1 MKTINSYVCEYC
13 GKSFDNEKD
22 CIEHEKTH
30 CFEKE
35 ISDLAYDSFSQILKL
50 AELSNKYGNEPVQE
64 AFSKEIDELCK
75 TLFDVNIKEDEDKVN
90 SSKYEYEENESTKE
104 KTSYL
109 EDEIDWGDFIFPKN
123 ISPKKK
129 DTHKEEVSYY
139 FNGEEVSKED
149 FRNKIEEIMKKKV
162 GSIKEFKESRDSSLL
177 DYVISKL

>member
-13 GKSFDNEKD
+13 GKSFNNEKD

-35 ISDLAYDSFSQILKL
+35 ISDLAYDSFSHILKL

-64 AFSKEIDELCK
+64 AFAKEIDELCK
-75 TLFDVNIKEDEDKVN
+75 TLFDVDIKEDEDEVN
-90 SSKYEYEENESTKE
+90 SSEHEYEENESAKE
-104 KTSYL
+104 KASYL
-109 EDEIDWGDFIFPKN
+109 EDEIAWGDFIFPKN

-129 DTHKEEVSYY
+129 DTYKKEVNYY

-149 FRNKIEEIMKKKV
+149 FKNKIEEIMKQKV
-162 GSIKEFKESRDSSLL
+162 DPIKESNTSRDSSLL